1 MAKAKKGVRAR
12 ANVARI
18 TGVVAPAEHRDVAD
32 EWIGPGWME
41 ADDAPSLADERQ
53 VMGQRDADLSWA
65 ERLTRGERA

>member
-1 MAKAKKGVRAR
+1 MAKAKKGARVR

-32 EWIGPGWME
+32 EWIGPGWVE
-41 ADDAPSLADERQ
+41 ADDTLSGSDARLVEARQ
-53 VMGQRDADLSWA
+53 DADLSWA